1 VHSAVRKAIER
12 TLRAANLVP
21 AFVPDALRA
30 PVEPYAGPRVPL
42 FGSGFALRPS
52 DGESSS
58 RADSDFSAFAALATG
73 IAEPKSSGTATDEP
87 TLAGEFPY
95 IQLLNGFVVTEDAD
109 GIVIV
114 DQHALHERAMFA
126 AFLDRLDRGAL
137 ESQRL
142 LVPIVLEK
150 SAREV
155 EILSEITPLLAR
167 LGIEARPFGPR
178 SVAVDAVPTL
188 LHSRNADAGA
198 FVGDLLE
205 KAVEHGSLV
214 SLEAALHEIV
224 DMMACKAAV
233 KAGDSLTP
241 TEIKSLLAMRERIER
256 STACPHGRP
265 TSIRIA
271 RSELE
276 RRFGRS

>member
-1 VHSAVRKAIER
+1 
-12 TLRAANLVP
+12 
-21 AFVPDALRA
+21 
-30 PVEPYAGPRVPL
+30 
-42 FGSGFALRPS
+42 
-52 DGESSS
+52 
-58 RADSDFSAFAALATG
+58 
-73 IAEPKSSGTATDEP
+73 
-87 TLAGEFPY
+87 
-95 IQLLNGFVVTEDAD
+95 
-109 GIVIV
+109 
-114 DQHALHERAMFA
+114 MFA
-126 AFLDRLDRGAL
+126 AFMARLEKGAL

-142 LVPIVLEK
+142 LVPIVIEK

-155 EILSEITPLLAR
+155 DLLAELAPLLAR
-167 LGIEARPFGPR
+167 LGVEARAFGPR
-178 SVAVDAVPTL
+178 SVAVEAVPTL

-214 SLEAALHEIV
+214 SLEAALHEVV

-233 KAGDSLTP
+233 KAGDSLTAP
-241 TEIKSLLAMRERIER
+241 EIRALLAMRESIER

-271 RSELE
+271 RGELE